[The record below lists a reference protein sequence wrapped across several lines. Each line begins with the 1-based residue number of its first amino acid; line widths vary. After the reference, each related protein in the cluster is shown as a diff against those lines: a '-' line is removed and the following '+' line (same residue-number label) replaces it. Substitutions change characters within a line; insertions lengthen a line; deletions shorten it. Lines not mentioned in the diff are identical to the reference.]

1 MMKKLHDVL
10 TFSRKPARRE
20 ATRFNGALL
29 DQKREDAFAAMHQ
42 IGLLR

>member
-1 MMKKLHDVL
+1 MMKKIHDILV
-10 TFSRKPARRE
+10 FSRKPARKE

-42 IGLLR
+42 IGLFR